1 MALTGKFNLNDI
13 MKSKSNKE
21 IEVNTKEYKSI
32 RLSPYD
38 VVPSQSNF
46 YSQENIE
53 ELADTFLI
61 AGQQQPTVLGRVNG
75 EFKILSGHRR
85 NLANIFNIE
94 RGYKKYE
101 EVEYLYK
108 DMTESF
114 FELSLIIGNAFT
126 RKLTPYEETEQV
138 VRLKKALVRAR
149 DEDGLEISGKLR
161 NVISDLLDTSSTQVA
176 RMEAI
181 NNNLTEEA
189 KEEFKKGNL
198 GMTSAY
204 ETSRLPEEEQRK
216 IADKASKGEEV
227 KPKDIATMMTEKKK
241 ENNFKKVSETD
252 TKTNE
257 KEVAVDVTTGEIVE
271 QKVPSYLNRKM
282 INFIK
287 ELNTEEFAKFLCDRC
302 TGLGGG
308 NGCAGLCDLALECK
322 GTNKHEVCKRWL
334 NQQI

>member
-32 RLSPYD
+32 RLSPHD

-94 RGYKKYE
+94 RGYKQYQA
-101 EVEYLYK
+101 VEYLYK

-114 FELSLIIGNAFT
+114 FVGNAFT

-138 VRLKKALVRAR
+138 ARLKKALVRAR

-257 KEVAVDVTTGEIVE
+257 KEVVVDVTTGEIVE

>member
-21 IEVNTKEYKSI
+21 IEVNTKEYKSV

-75 EFKILSGHRR
+75 KFKILSGHRR

-94 RGYKKYE
+94 RGYKQYE
-101 EVEYLYK
+101 AVEYLYK

-138 VRLKKALVRAR
+138 ARLKKALVRAR

-204 ETSRLPEEEQRK
+204 ETSRLPEDEQRK

-241 ENNFKKVSETD
+241 ENNLKKVSETD
-252 TKTNE
+252 TETNE
-257 KEVAVDVTTGEIVE
+257 EIATINLVTGEIVE
-271 QKVPSYLNRKM
+271 QVVPSYLNGKM
-282 INFIK
+282 IDFIK
-287 ELNTEEFAKFLCDRC
+287 QLNIDEYARFFCDRC
-302 TGLGGG
+302 TGVGGG

-322 GTNKHEVCKRWL
+322 GINKYEVCKRWL

>member
-21 IEVNTKEYKSI
+21 IEVNTKEYKSV

-75 EFKILSGHRR
+75 KFKILSGHRR

-94 RGYKKYE
+94 RGYKQYE
-101 EVEYLYK
+101 AVEYLYK

-138 VRLKKALVRAR
+138 ARLKKALVRAR

-204 ETSRLPEEEQRK
+204 ETSRLPEDEQRK

-241 ENNFKKVSETD
+241 ENNLKKVSETD
-252 TKTNE
+252 TETNE
-257 KEVAVDVTTGEIVE
+257 EIATINLVTGEIVE
-271 QKVPSYLNRKM
+271 QVVPSYFNKRM
-282 INFIK
+282 IDFIK
-287 ELNTEEFAKFLCDRC
+287 GLNIDEYATFLCDRC
-302 TGLGGG
+302 IGLGGG